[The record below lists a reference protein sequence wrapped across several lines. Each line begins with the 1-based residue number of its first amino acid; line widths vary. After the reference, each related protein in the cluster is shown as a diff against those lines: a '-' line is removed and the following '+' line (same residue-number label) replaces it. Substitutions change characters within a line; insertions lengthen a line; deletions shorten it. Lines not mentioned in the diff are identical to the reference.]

1 MAQMIL
7 MIVSIISG
15 MVFSRSLSVAH
26 YGTYMQTFIA
36 YDFAV
41 PILTLGLP
49 SALYYFLPNSS
60 HRQKG
65 VILDNIF
72 LLLVAGVIFSLFLAL
87 GGAEL
92 LARRFK
98 NPELTTTLK
107 WMIYYPLYTFPVLI
121 SSAVWVVKDKVK
133 LNAIFNVVTGIIL
146 TILLILAAS
155 ISKDFL
161 APALTKILLPLLF
174 LPITLYYIFKYIPG
188 DWDLPRISSMWEMVK
203 FSIPLGLSSVIG
215 TITTQLSGMI
225 VALQTSPE
233 DFAIYVNGAREVPLI
248 GIVTGSISI
257 VIMSEM
263 AQKIKNGDLQAA
275 LALFRK
281 SAVVSACF
289 LIPIMIFLL
298 IQAENFI
305 TILYSNKYES
315 SVIPFRIYL
324 LAIPIRIV
332 YYSAAFIALG
342 KSKKILFRSAID
354 LCLTAIFCY
363 ILVSLF
369 GYNGAPLGLILTMF
383 LWTVPYN
390 LYALGKDFNC
400 SAFYIIPFRKVGKI
414 FLISLF
420 SGLFCLPFQF
430 IKEQTVFLFVLGFL
444 VFVIIYFILA
454 YRGISEFKE
463 TVTPYFKK
471 INQLKANFF

>member
-1 MAQMIL
+1 

-26 YGTYMQTFIA
+26 YGTYMQTFLA

-49 SALYYFLPNSS
+49 SALYYFLPNSND
-60 HRQKG
+60 RQKG
-65 VILDNIF
+65 VIIDNIF
-72 LLLVAGVIFSLFLAL
+72 LLFSAGIIFSLFLAL

-92 LARRFK
+92 LARRFN
-98 NPELTTTLK
+98 NPELSISLK

-121 SSAVWVVKDKVK
+121 ASAVWVVKDKVK
-133 LNAIFNVVTGIIL
+133 LNAIYNVITGIVL
-146 TILLILAAS
+146 TTFLIFAALF
-155 ISKDFL
+155 SKDFVVPVL
-161 APALTKILLPLLF
+161 IKIFLPLLF
-174 LPITLYYIFKYIPG
+174 LPITLYYIFKYVPG
-188 DWDLPRISSMWEMVK
+188 DWDLPRISSMWKMAK

-225 VALQTSPE
+225 VALKTSPE
-233 DFAIYVNGAREVPLI
+233 DFAVYVNGAREVPLI

-263 AQKIKNGDLQAA
+263 ALKIKSGDLKAA
-275 LALFRK
+275 LDLFRK

-342 KSKKILFRSAID
+342 KSKKIFFRSVID
-354 LCLTAIFCY
+354 LLLTAIFCY
-363 ILVSLF
+363 ILVSFF

-400 SAFYIIPFRKVGKI
+400 SPFYIIPFRKVGI
-414 FLISLF
+414 ILLISIF
-420 SGLFCLPFQF
+420 SGLLCIPLHFL
-430 IKEQTVFLFVLGFL
+430 KVQTVFVFIASFL
-444 VFVIIYFILA
+444 VYGTIYFILT
-454 YRGISEFKE
+454 YRLVKEFKE
-463 TVTPYFKK
+463 TVAPYIKK
-471 INQLKANFF
+471 FSNLN